1 MITMEGFILQRSGI
15 NTEAN
20 RLLEEFVRPSTAYRS
35 VPFWAWN
42 SRMSVDEIKAQIQ
55 EMSKQ
60 GMGGFFMHS
69 REGLETEYMGEEW
82 MACIQA
88 AIAEAKA
95 TGMKA
100 WLYDEDRF
108 PSGGAGGSV
117 PRLGGDAYRSKAVT
131 MEVTRVEPEDVST
144 IIALFVTTVEGDVLS
159 SCRMVDPVKPG
170 FLMDTEMWLICRKE
184 ISGPCEWFND
194 EAPVDN
200 LNPDAV
206 AAFIEG
212 THEHY
217 KAVIGE
223 EFGHTVPGIFTDEP
237 SIADFH
243 SMYTRPWLPWT
254 DGFAEYFQER
264 RGYSLVDLLPYL
276 FFHGEHSTQTRHD
289 YWRTITNR
297 FSSAYSEQLGEW
309 CEDNGIAYTGHYLIE
324 HNLGIGTRVSG
335 AIMPHYR
342 YQQVPGIDMLGEQA
356 DEFLTVKQCTSVA
369 NQYRRPFVVSE
380 MYGCCGWEFS
390 FEGQKWVGDWQF
402 ALGINVRCQHL
413 ALYSLKGCRKRDFP
427 PVFNYNTSW
436 WKYNHVTEDYFARI
450 AAVMTQG
457 EAVRD
462 VLVIH
467 PSSTIWSMI
476 GCDPYEYK
484 GWEDPNLLR
493 ANQYENGI
501 NSIIRSILAF
511 HYDFDFGDETIIED
525 KGHVKD
531 GKFFVNFA
539 GYRVVVLPR
548 LRTLLDSTL
557 KLLLEFMDSGGTII
571 AVGQEITMIDGKLSD
586 EVHALY
592 SHAGIRIAADETA
605 LCSTLEDVLPRQISI
620 RSKTYGE
627 AQEFLYYLKE
637 MPDSY
642 VLFVVNNDRD
652 KGQEVEISLAH
663 MGRLEEWD
671 TLTGETRELGV
682 EASGD
687 QMRFVVDFGAAGSKL
702 YVIHKNLQPLLSNIG
717 FNYDQSHLFRL
728 ADATLGPTCTFT
740 RTMPNV
746 LLLDE
751 CSFRIS
757 DGAWSESMFVWQA
770 QMCIRET
777 LNMRQVHYNGLPQ
790 RYKWVE
796 EDHPNDGQPIRLR
809 YKFQV
814 NELPTTEVYLVLE
827 EADQYEV
834 YLNGT
839 TVPLEMV
846 GWYID
851 KSFKKVKLPQLN
863 KGENELVIA
872 CAYKSNFELED
883 CYIIGDFGVDV
894 NRSIVKEPDSLHF
907 GDWCLQ
913 GYFHYSGSIVYHF
926 DYTYAY
932 KPDDAA
938 PKVLMEFGEYEAI
951 TIEVHVNGQSFAQ
964 VPWREV
970 NTIDLT
976 TSLIEGRNRIDVEV
990 MGSPRNLFGPFHQ
1003 KGSHNVWVDWTY
1015 FNRAGSRVEP
1025 NYVVKPYGLFSPI
1038 NLFLS

>member
-1 MITMEGFILQRSGI
+1 MQQAGI
-15 NTEAN
+15 NAAAN
-20 RLLEEFVRPSTAYRS
+20 RLLEEFVQPSTAYRS

-42 SRMSVDEIKAQIQ
+42 DRMSVDEVKAQIQ

-69 REGLETEYMGEEW
+69 REGLESEYMGEEW

-88 AIAEAKA
+88 AVAEAKA

-117 PRLGGDAYRSKAVT
+117 PRLGGDAYRSKAIT
-131 MEVTRVEPEDVST
+131 MEVTRDEPKDTSD
-144 IIALFVTTVEGDVLS
+144 IIGLFVASVEGDTLLT
-159 SCRMVDPVKPG
+159 CRQVDT
-170 FLMDTEMWLICRKE
+170 TEPDLLLDSEVWLICRKE

-200 LNPDAV
+200 LNPNAV

-223 EFGHTVPGIFTDEP
+223 EFGQTVPGIFTDEP

-243 SMYTRPWLPWT
+243 SLYTKPWLPWT

-264 RGYSLVDLLPYL
+264 RGSSLEALLPYL
-276 FFHGEHSTQTRHD
+276 FFHGEHSAKARHN
-289 YWRTITNR
+289 YWRTITER
-297 FSSAYSEQLGEW
+297 FCAAYSEQLGQW

-342 YQQVPGIDMLGEQA
+342 YQQVPGIDLLGEQA
-356 DEFLTVKQCTSVA
+356 DEFMTVKQCTSVA
-369 NQYRRPFVVSE
+369 NQYRRPFVLSE
-380 MYGCCGWEFS
+380 MYGCCGWDFT

-402 ALGINVRCQHL
+402 ALGVNVRCQHL
-413 ALYSLKGCRKRDFP
+413 SLYSLKGCRKRDFP

-467 PSSTIWSMI
+467 PSSTIWAMI

-493 ANQYENGI
+493 ANRYEDGI

-511 HYDFDFGDETIIED
+511 HYDFDFGDETIIEE
-525 KGHVKD
+525 KGHVTE

-539 GYRVVVLPR
+539 GYQVVVLPR
-548 LRTLLDSTL
+548 LHTLLGSTL
-557 KLLLEFMDSGGTII
+557 KLLLEFMDEGGTII
-571 AVGQEITMIDGKLSD
+571 AVGQEITMVDGELSD
-586 EVHALY
+586 EVQTLY
-592 SHAGIRIAADETA
+592 SHAGIRIVVDEA
-605 LCSTLEDVLPRQISI
+605 ELCSTLEDALPRQVGI
-620 RSKTYGE
+620 RSRTSGE
-627 AQEFLYYLKE
+627 APEFLYYLKE
-637 MPDSY
+637 MPDCY
-642 VLFVVNNDRD
+642 ALFVVNNDRD
-652 KGQEVEISLAH
+652 KGQEVEIMLAH

-671 TLTGETRELGV
+671 TLTGETKELGIEV
-682 EASGD
+682 SGD
-687 QMRFVVDFGAAGSKL
+687 HMRFVADFGPAGSKL
-702 YVIHKNLQPLLSNIG
+702 YVIHKGFQPRLSENR
-717 FNYDQSHLFRL
+717 FSSSQSHLFRL
-728 ADATLGPTCTFT
+728 ADATLGPACAFT
-740 RTMPNV
+740 RTMPNA
-746 LLLDE
+746 LLLDV
-751 CSFRIS
+751 CSYRMR
-757 DGAWSESMFVWQA
+757 DENWSEPMFVWQA
-770 QMCIRET
+770 QMCVREA

-790 RYKWVE
+790 RYKWVDE
-796 EDHPNDGQPIRLR
+796 AHPDNGQPIGLR
-809 YKFQV
+809 YIFQV
-814 NELPTTEVYLVLE
+814 NAVPITDVFLVLE
-827 EADQYEV
+827 QAEQYEV
-834 YLNGT
+834 CLNG
-839 TVPLEMV
+839 VPVAVEIA

-851 KSFKKVKLPQLN
+851 KSFKKMKLPQLN
-863 KGENELVIA
+863 KGTNELVIT
-872 CAYKSNFELED
+872 CAYESKFEWED

-894 NRSIVKEPDSLHF
+894 NRSIVKEPEVLHM

-932 KPDDAA
+932 QPGVAA
-938 PKVLMEFGEYEAI
+938 PSVLMEFGTYEAI
-951 TIEVHVNGQSFAQ
+951 TMEVRVNGVTSAH
-964 VPWREV
+964 VPWREANKV
-970 NTIDLT
+970 DLT
-976 TSLIEGRNRIDVEV
+976 PWISEGSNRIDVEV

-1003 KGSHNVWVDWTY
+1003 KGTHNVWVDWTY
-1015 FNRAGSRVEP
+1015 FYREGARVEP
-1025 NYVVKPYGLFSPI
+1025 NYVVRPYGLLSPI
-1038 NLFLS
+1038 NLFLT